1 MPRHQWKYKFV
12 VDKPDNNITGLG
24 IYYYASDD
32 GNPINNLPIYL
43 CKASLKWEHVL
54 KCCFSSST
62 PAELALKLTLSGI
75 KMDEAKLALDGTIAE
90 LESLIQYYGRLHLE
104 NSSASIVW
112 RGTIYKANQI
122 VLSDAARMLKWF
134 RAKLYTKTREKDAKS
149 SAWHRVHK
157 GKQSG
162 MSSRK
167 PEHKLEFFDE
177 FSKEDAH
184 PAS

>member
-104 NSSASIVW
+104 NSYMSNGFRTVHVW
-112 RGTIYKANQI
+112 RDTIYKENQI
-122 VLSDAARMLKWF
+122 VWSDAARMLKWF
-134 RAKLYTKTREKDAKS
+134 RTKL
-149 SAWHRVHK
+149 HK